1 MSSEETSEDSGDSKK
16 RPIVKIVLIVVL
28 VLILL
33 GGAVLGTL
41 FAVGFFDSKTDAESA
56 IAAMEDAENSG
67 AGVNDQQRQAE
78 AIKIIDDE
86 GLKYLEI
93 EPELLSNLHNSQRMI
108 QVKIAVMVKQNEDKT
123 LLRLIEKHAYPVRS
137 QLLKIL
143 SEKREDQV
151 SREGFRDNLALELKN
166 AMNDVLETRI
176 GDRDIQELYFIE
188 FIVQ

>member
-1 MSSEETSEDSGDSKK
+1 MSSEKASEDSEGSKK

-78 AIKIIDDE
+78 AIKVIDDE

>member
-1 MSSEETSEDSGDSKK
+1 
-16 RPIVKIVLIVVL
+16 VLIVVL

-67 AGVNDQQRQAE
+67 AEVNDQQRQDE
-78 AIKIIDDE
+78 AIKVIDDE

>member
-1 MSSEETSEDSGDSKK
+1 MSSEETSEDSGGSKK

-67 AGVNDQQRQAE
+67 AGVNDQQRLAE
-78 AIKIIDDE
+78 AIKVIDDE

-123 LLRLIEKHAYPVRS
+123 
-137 QLLKIL
+137 IL
-143 SEKREDQV
+143 SLIK
-151 SREGFRDNLALELKN
+151 K
-166 AMNDVLETRI
+166 
-176 GDRDIQELYFIE
+176 QE
-188 FIVQ
+188 